1 MAFTYDPETDRGTV
15 RLFLADTVEEQAS
28 FSDAEIDRFLAY
40 TAGTCEAAAVMGLKV
55 LLADRARRAKRF
67 SLQGLSL
74 DDTAQ
79 IAALTEAIRLLGG
92 DQPTFSVVMPAPLEM
107 DAGFT
112 EPTS

>member
-1 MAFTYDPETDRGTV
+1 VAFTYAISTDRGKV
-15 RLFLADTVEEQAS
+15 RLLLSDTDADTYVFE
-28 FSDAEIDRFLAY
+28 DDEIDYFLDRAS
-40 TAGTCEAAAVMGLKV
+40 GDVDAAAVVGLKV

-74 DDTAQ
+74 DDTGQ